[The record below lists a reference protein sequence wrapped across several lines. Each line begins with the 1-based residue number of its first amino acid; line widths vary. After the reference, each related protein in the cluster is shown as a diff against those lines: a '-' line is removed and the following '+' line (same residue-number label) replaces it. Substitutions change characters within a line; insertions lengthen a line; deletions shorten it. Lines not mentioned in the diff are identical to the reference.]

1 MAGKGFIK
9 APHALMEGKA
19 GFHLQVLFGI
29 SHNTKNGILD
39 LWMELDSG

>member
-9 APHALMEGKA
+9 APRALTEGKA

-29 SHNTKNGILD
+29 SHKTKNGILD